1 MRGIEHLRAAMTGG
15 RGVVLW
21 VSHFE
26 FHSLLAK
33 VALQRAGIALCH
45 LSHPHHGFSGT
56 RFGVHVLNR
65 VRTFIEDRYLM
76 ERVLPLPVRLQG
88 GAGKIGGAA
97 HGGRSGVDRRQR
109 HRAKTRHRRLSRRP
123 AAAGDRRTGPGTHAT
138 GAALLPLHVLKAD
151 DGALAVVVEPA
162 IAVDT
167 KNSRWEAAE
176 AAARQY
182 AARLEAV
189 VLAFPDQWQGWFYEP
204 AGS

>member
-1 MRGIEHLRAAMTGG
+1 MTGG

-76 ERVLPLPVRLQG
+76 ERVYLSRSGSRAALARLEERLMEG
-88 GAGKIGGAA
+88 GVVSIVARDTARKPATVGFL
-97 HGGRSGVDRRQR
+97 GGRL
-109 HRAKTRHRRLSRRP
+109 RLATGAP
-123 AAAGDRRTGPGTHAT
+123 ALAHAT

-167 KNSRWEAAE
+167 ENSRWEAAE